1 MSQGALFCPSKS
13 ERSPVKIDPR
23 PVAAPFGHR
32 DRSGKFW
39 FERFAADLEEQL
51 TSDEREVLLEIL
63 LDWPAKRSDSL
74 RLLLNRWVAAQPL
87 ERDNFA
93 ESMGR

>member
-1 MSQGALFCPSKS
+1 M
-13 ERSPVKIDPR
+13 DPR
-23 PVAAPFGHR
+23 PVVTPFGNR

-39 FERFAADLEEQL
+39 YERFAADLEEQL
-51 TSDEREVLLEIL
+51 TSDEREVLLEIT
-63 LDWPAKRSDSL
+63 LDWPAKRSDCL
-74 RLLLNRWVAAQPL
+74 RLLLNRWFQAQPL